1 MSTARTCQNGCQGK
15 CTVGSTSRGNNDM
28 AALVLFILKLP
39 NVVAKVFD
47 LASLLDSLVLFAM

>member
-1 MSTARTCQNGCQGK
+1 
-15 CTVGSTSRGNNDM
+15 M